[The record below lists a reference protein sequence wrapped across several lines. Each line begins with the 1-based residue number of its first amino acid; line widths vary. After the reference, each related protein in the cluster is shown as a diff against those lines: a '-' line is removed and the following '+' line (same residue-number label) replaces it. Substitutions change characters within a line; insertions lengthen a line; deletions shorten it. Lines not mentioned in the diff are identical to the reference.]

1 MEFLTWHNFLQC
13 CVREKTQPNY
23 DFFLPVFCHCR
34 VEVSH
39 SCRACSS
46 SQHSQ
51 RWSHHP
57 GNIQWHLDF
66 LLEILLW
73 QYFSYFIPRQ
83 RGTSP
88 LYLHWVLK
96 QTNGKWTGKK
106 SDIRDLDP
114 LSHFT
119 LQSTPFHPAIRPR
132 SSWLGKR
139 NGLMVGVKS
148 SIFSSFYPFV
158 LCMHGGEMFPLS
170 RPLAQLQPRPSC
182 WRGERCTRQRLSGII
197 YCYWLHPDDLC
208 LAGRTSWWSTSWAG
222 ASMATCTRPSGRGT
236 TSPSPSR
243 HSG

>member
-1 MEFLTWHNFLQC
+1 MRLFPSPHPCWTWYNYETWNFSHDTISSSVVSMKKLNLI
-13 CVREKTQPNY
+13 TI
-23 DFFLPVFCHCR
+23 FFLPVFCHCR

-66 LLEILLW
+66 SKEILFW
-73 QYFSYFIPRQ
+73 QYFSYFILRQ

-119 LQSTPFHPAIRPR
+119 LASKYTLSPCNSTQVLVTWKTKWAH
-132 SSWLGKR
+132 SWR
-139 NGLMVGVKS
+139 
-148 SIFSSFYPFV
+148 
-158 LCMHGGEMFPLS
+158 
-170 RPLAQLQPRPSC
+170 
-182 WRGERCTRQRLSGII
+182 
-197 YCYWLHPDDLC
+197 
-208 LAGRTSWWSTSWAG
+208 
-222 ASMATCTRPSGRGT
+222 
-236 TSPSPSR
+236 
-243 HSG
+243 